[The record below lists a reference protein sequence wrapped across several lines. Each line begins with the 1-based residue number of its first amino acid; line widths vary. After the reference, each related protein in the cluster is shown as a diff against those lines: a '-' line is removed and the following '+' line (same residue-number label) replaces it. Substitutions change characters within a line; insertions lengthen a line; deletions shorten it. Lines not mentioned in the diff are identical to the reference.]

1 MGNDKSKDIQT
12 VGVSRCS
19 LPSLRGRGGLGVRF
33 LLIFLLLINFGIKG
47 YWKMKPYS
55 FGSELKEVRETC
67 HKKGFSE
74 DYCILVDFS
83 RPSGEDRMAIIDLNT
98 SSVLDTGPCA
108 HGRGKGNSAWKP
120 NFSNKKGSRCS
131 SLGAFKIAEK
141 GYSTTVGLRFA
152 LDGLDDSNSNARRRN
167 ILIHSS
173 RYVGIMH
180 HLTSYLPLS
189 DASWGCF
196 TTSPAMLRKIEALC
210 DKSRKPILLY
220 AYK

>member
-1 MGNDKSKDIQT
+1 MKSKTQSKGHIT
-12 VGVSRCS
+12 PLYGGGI
-19 LPSLRGRGGLGVRF
+19 RGRARFFLFF
-33 LLIFLLLINFGIKG
+33 LLSLLILNFSIKG
-47 YWKMKPYS
+47 YWKIKPYS
-55 FGSELKEVRETC
+55 FQSYFKDVWEIC
-67 HKKGFSE
+67 HEKGYNE

-98 SSVLDTGPCA
+98 LSVLDTGPCA
-108 HGRGKGNSAWKP
+108 HGKGKGNSAWKP
-120 NFSNKKGSRCS
+120 IFSNKEGSRCS

-152 LDGLDDSNSNARRRN
+152 LDGLDASNSNARRRN

-196 TTSPAMLRKIEALC
+196 TTSPAMLKKIEALC
-210 DKSRKPILLY
+210 DKSKKPILLY

>member
-1 MGNDKSKDIQT
+1 MKSKTQSKRHIT
-12 VGVSRCS
+12 PLYGGGIRR
-19 LPSLRGRGGLGVRF
+19 RGRLFFFF
-33 LLIFLLLINFGIKG
+33 LLSLLTLNFSIKG
-47 YWKMKPYS
+47 YWKIKSYS
-55 FGSELKEVRETC
+55 FQSHFKDVWEIC
-67 HKKGFSE
+67 HEKGYNE

-83 RPSGEDRMAIIDLNT
+83 RPSGEDRMAIIDLKT
-98 SSVLDTGPCA
+98 LSVLDTGPCA
-108 HGRGKGNSAWKP
+108 HGKGEGNSAWKP
-120 NFSNKKGSRCS
+120 IFSNREGSRCS

-152 LDGLDDSNSNARRRN
+152 LDGLDASNCNARRRN

-180 HLTSYLPLS
+180 HLTSYLPLT

-196 TTSPAMLRKIEALC
+196 TTSPAMLKKIEALC
-210 DKSRKPILLY
+210 DKSRNPILLY

>member
-1 MGNDKSKDIQT
+1 MKSKT
-12 VGVSRCS
+12 LSKGG
-19 LPSLRGRGGLGVRF
+19 RGRFFFFF
-33 LLIFLLLINFGIKG
+33 LLSLLILNFSIKG
-47 YWKMKPYS
+47 YWKIKPYS
-55 FGSELKEVRETC
+55 FQSYFKKDVWEIC
-67 HKKGFSE
+67 HEKGYNE

-83 RPSGEDRMAIIDLNT
+83 RPSGEDRMAIIDLKT

-108 HGRGKGNSAWKP
+108 HGKGKGNSAWKP
-120 NFSNKKGSRCS
+120 VFSNKEESRYS

-141 GYSTTVGLRFA
+141 GYSATVGLRFA
-152 LDGLDDSNSNARRRN
+152 LDGLDASNSNARRRN

-196 TTSPAMLRKIEALC
+196 TTSPAMLKKIEALC
-210 DKSRKPILLY
+210 DKSKKPILLY